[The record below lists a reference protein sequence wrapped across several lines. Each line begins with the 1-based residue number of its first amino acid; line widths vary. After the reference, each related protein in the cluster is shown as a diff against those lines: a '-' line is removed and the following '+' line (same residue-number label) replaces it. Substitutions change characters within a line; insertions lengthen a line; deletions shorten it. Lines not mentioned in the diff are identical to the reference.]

1 MVLINLK
8 IQTILFQVLRYTI
21 TLVTHTA
28 VLLFP
33 VKVRAFS
40 LNQELRPANR
50 SVYLTFKVSGKLSCV
65 VAGGCSDGFHNIL
78 PSPSRQDPDHTT
90 VDIVEMV
97 DVNNGIPSLQ
107 NPFKIPVNPK

>member
-1 MVLINLK
+1 MTLINLK
-8 IQTILFQVLRYTI
+8 IQMILFQVLRYTI

-28 VLLFP
+28 VFLFP

-65 VAGGCSDGFHNIL
+65 VAGGCSSIKSYPL
-78 PSPSRQDPDHTT
+78 PPARTRTIQQWTLWRWS
-90 VDIVEMV
+90 M
-97 DVNNGIPSLQ
+97 
-107 NPFKIPVNPK
+107 